1 MTSITDRAAAAAA
14 AAATTRDDRAMAAA
28 AKEHKKQVLAIGF
41 VVLVLALMMF
51 LTFVTIPSGNKDIIV
66 SIISMIVGGLG
77 LALARLFGER
87 DEEVDELRKELEDL
101 RVRYEVLKSSYDDIV
116 GQLVRRIDI
125 GALGAEL

>member
-1 MTSITDRAAAAAA
+1 MTNTTDRADVVI
-14 AAATTRDDRAMAAA
+14 TREDRAMAAA

-87 DEEVDELRKELEDL
+87 DDEVDELRKELEDL

-125 GALGAEL
+125 GALGAAL

>member
-1 MTSITDRAAAAAA
+1 MTNATYRAAATREDRAA
-14 AAATTRDDRAMAAA
+14 AAA
-28 AKEHKKQVLAIGF
+28 AKEHKKQVMAIGF